1 MHFPFIHS
9 RNFLY
14 LGLISYFYKV
24 FSKELLA
31 KLKQLDQQKR
41 KTVESFHS
49 YLPEPIVR
57 DIQSD
62 RVSFFNIKF
71 VAELLKDK
79 LCQGTKF
86 WIENVQK
93 LAYIIYVFIQISRL
107 ELLLSYVK
115 IKNCHLQG

>member
-9 RNFLY
+9 RNFLF
-14 LGLISYFYKV
+14 LISYFYKV

-41 KTVESFHS
+41 KTVEAFHS
-49 YLPEPIVR
+49 YLPAPIVR

-62 RVSFFNIKF
+62 RVSFFYIKF
-71 VAELLKDK
+71 LAELLKDK